1 MISHIMFDIYHMS
14 DPSESIMIMMV
25 QKLRYDPTLGHN
37 YLREFFLDMQPFYS
51 MYYTRAYPF

>member
-37 YLREFFLDMQPFYS
+37 YLREFFFGYATILFDVLH
-51 MYYTRAYPF
+51 